1 MGTSYWRNVLQ
12 DDHSSR
18 RAPDTSAPFILPSLH
33 GLRDRNAQSR
43 ELGWKQMLD
52 LLQRS
57 DEAGRPLSPT
67 PPHVMRDRLENNM
80 DATQTTHPLA
90 ACTALPGPLD
100 WRFLPACAEHVSRAA
115 KGATDAR
122 GHYCECERNHSTSP
136 LPLLHAAKQ
145 PGRRRESLAPS
156 SSLPEPCGQETV
168 EGKRAG
174 RRHMIDPSISH
185 QATPP
190 FPLFSCSLP
199 CRSCVRRSA
208 SVSHRI
214 LLLQSS
220 KNWYRL
226 KSNDMFLFSPV

>member
-1 MGTSYWRNVLQ
+1 MGTSYCRNVLQ

-67 PPHVMRDRLENNM
+67 PPHERSSREQHGRDAGHAPPR
-80 DATQTTHPLA
+80 
-90 ACTALPGPLD
+90 CLPCPARPFGD
-100 WRFLPACAEHVSRAA
+100 SCLPACAEHVSRAA

-122 GHYCECERNHSTSP
+122 GHYCERNHSTSP

>member
-1 MGTSYWRNVLQ
+1 MSCKTTTAADVHQTPVRLLFYHRCM
-12 DDHSSR
+12 DYATEMR
-18 RAPDTSAPFILPSLH
+18 RAESSDGSRCSIYYNAATKQE
-33 GLRDRNAQSR
+33 GLSR
-43 ELGWKQMLD
+43 PRRL
-52 LLQRS
+52 
-57 DEAGRPLSPT
+57 
-67 PPHVMRDRLENNM
+67 MRDRLENNM
-80 DATQTTHPLA
+80 DATQATHPLA

-122 GHYCECERNHSTSP
+122 GHYCERNHSTSP